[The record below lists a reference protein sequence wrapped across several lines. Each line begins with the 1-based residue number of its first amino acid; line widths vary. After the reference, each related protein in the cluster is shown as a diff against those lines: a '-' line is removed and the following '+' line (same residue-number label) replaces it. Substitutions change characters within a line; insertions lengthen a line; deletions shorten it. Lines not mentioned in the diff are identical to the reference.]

1 MSVRKIVLGVGIVAV
16 LGYFLLGDKVKKII
30 EQFQNVK
37 VVPVAF
43 KSLDA
48 KWNDGVPYVT
58 FKLDL
63 KMINPTPL
71 NFNASVVAVRLKRI
85 LFYDKNNVLFGSS
98 EMDINAISIPANSS
112 ITIKDIPVAF
122 DLKMAITNA
131 LEMILGKGF
140 NANEIRT
147 EVVIEIL
154 GIDYKLS

>member
-1 MSVRKIVLGVGIVAV
+1 MSLRKIVVGVGIVAV

-43 KSLDA
+43 KSLNT

-63 KMINPTPL
+63 KMVNPTPL
-71 NFNASVVAVRLKRI
+71 NFNASIVAVKLKRI
-85 LFYDKNNVLFGSS
+85 LFYNKNNILFGSS

-122 DLKMAITNA
+122 DLKTA
-131 LEMILGKGF
+131 LTTAMEMILGKEF
-140 NANEIRT
+140 NTNDIRT

>member
-1 MSVRKIVLGVGIVAV
+1 
-16 LGYFLLGDKVKKII
+16 
-30 EQFQNVK
+30 
-37 VVPVAF
+37 VPVAF
-43 KSLDA
+43 KSLNA

-63 KMINPTPL
+63 KMVNPTPL
-71 NFNASVVAVRLKRI
+71 NFNASIVAVKLKRI
-85 LFYDKNNVLFGSS
+85 LFYDKNNILFGSS

-122 DLKMAITNA
+122 DLKTA
-131 LEMILGKGF
+131 LTTAMEMILGKGF
-140 NANEIRT
+140 NTNDIRT

>member
-1 MSVRKIVLGVGIVAV
+1 MSLPRIVAGVGIVAV
-16 LGYFLLGDKVKKII
+16 LGYFLLGDKIKKII

-37 VVPVAF
+37 VVPAGF
-43 KSLDA
+43 KNFNA

-63 KMINPTPL
+63 KMINPTPVS
-71 NFNASVVAVRLKRI
+71 FNASIVAVKLKRI
-85 LFYDKNNVLFGSS
+85 LFYDKNKVLFGSS
-98 EMDINAISIPANSS
+98 EININAISIPAKAS

-122 DLKMAITNA
+122 DLKTA
-131 LEMILGKGF
+131 LTAAMEMILGKGF
-140 NANEIRT
+140 TTNDIKT